1 MNKYLFLIVCFS
13 FLNCKNS
20 ENKIVNTAEIK
31 FNNLNFFDFDN
42 VEHYSKNIKDDD
54 ILHEMQR
61 LDGIDKHSEEY
72 NYLNLIAYNYP
83 KDVNDKEFI
92 SNLVKY
98 KFSKI
103 QIDNNIHKD
112 INKLFSTSKCEG
124 GYPSACAPVYRN
136 ILVFYKQDKIIGIA
150 KICFECGQSYIL
162 GSSNDVRDFG
172 SCGEY
177 GDCMK
182 F

>member
-1 MNKYLFLIVCFS
+1 
-13 FLNCKNS
+13 
-20 ENKIVNTAEIK
+20 VNTAEIK
-31 FNNLNFFDFDN
+31 SNNLNFFDFDK

-72 NYLNLIAYNYP
+72 NYLNLIGYNYP

-98 KFSKI
+98 KFLKI

-124 GYPSACAPVYRN
+124 GYPLA
-136 ILVFYKQDKIIGIA
+136 
-150 KICFECGQSYIL
+150 
-162 GSSNDVRDFG
+162 
-172 SCGEY
+172 
-177 GDCMK
+177 
-182 F
+182 

>member
-1 MNKYLFLIVCFS
+1 MNKYIFLILIICFS

-20 ENKIVNTAEIK
+20 DNKIVNTAEIK
-31 FNNLNFFDFDN
+31 SNNLNFFDFDN

-98 KFSKI
+98 KF
-103 QIDNNIHKD
+103 
-112 INKLFSTSKCEG
+112 
-124 GYPSACAPVYRN
+124 
-136 ILVFYKQDKIIGIA
+136 
-150 KICFECGQSYIL
+150 
-162 GSSNDVRDFG
+162 
-172 SCGEY
+172 
-177 GDCMK
+177 
-182 F
+182 

>member
-1 MNKYLFLIVCFS
+1 
-13 FLNCKNS
+13 LNCKNS
-20 ENKIVNTAEIK
+20 ETKIVNTTEIK
-31 FNNLNFFDFDN
+31 SNNLNFFDFDK
-42 VEHYSKNIKDDD
+42 VEHYYKDIEAGE
-54 ILHEMQR
+54 ILVEMQR
-61 LDGIDKHSEEY
+61 LENIDKKSEEH
-72 NYLNLIAYNYP
+72 NYLNLIGYNYP

-124 GYPSACAPVYRN
+124 GYPLACAPVYRD

-162 GSSNDVRDFG
+162 GSSNDVSYFG

-177 GDCMK
+177 GVLYEILK
-182 F
+182 EKQ